1 MDKFDF
7 KRIIPHLVAVITF
20 ILISVIYFYPQLE
33 GKKIRSGDTMV
44 YKGAA
49 QEAKAFKEQ
58 TGETT
63 LWTNSMFGGMPTY
76 QINSPSKNNVFHT
89 LKIAMYSGFDRP
101 IGYFV
106 FGSITA
112 YLMLLIFGINPWLSI
127 FGALGFSFMTNHM
140 VLYEAGHMSKIIAIM
155 SSPLIIAGLWA
166 LFRKRFLVGSLAFVV
181 GLGINVSVNHYQMT
195 YYLAILLGIYFVMEA
210 VHLVKSGELA
220 TLGKIIGICVACS
233 VIAVGGSASRFLPT
247 LEYAEDTMRGAPI
260 LAKSGSPQSASET
273 EGLDFNY
280 AMNWSNGTIDLFSS
294 FIPGVAGG
302 SNLPGDKVTSK
313 SAFAKGVRALGSST
327 DRAPLYWGGLPAT
340 SGPVYFGAIFFFLI
354 FLASFYIKGPIKWW
368 TLIAI
373 VLTLL
378 LSMGKNLEVFNRLI
392 FDYFPFYNKFRTPNS
407 VLSVTAAVIPILGLF
422 GLQHMIDHKAKPS
435 SIKSNLVRPLLI
447 STGLMSAM
455 CLFFAFIG
463 PSFFDFST
471 AGDSRYAQAG
481 LDKALLVDRKALMR
495 SDSIRS
501 LVLVVLMAGTI
512 YAYLKDK
519 IPTVALIA
527 GFGVLVLFD
536 QIGVSR
542 RYLDSDSFLNARQ
555 VAADFQPRPVDTQIL
570 SDKDPNFRVFD
581 QTIDP
586 WNSSRTSYFH
596 KTVGGMH
603 AAKLQRIQDLFER
616 HISKGNQRVFNM
628 LNTKYFI
635 MPGEN
640 NAPPQARLNTAAL
653 GNAWFVNSIKLV
665 NNANEEID
673 ALSSFDPAGEAIV
686 HQEFQNYIGGLTPTK
701 NGTIK
706 LLDYKPNSLSY
717 ESSTNSEQLAVFS
730 EMWYG
735 PDKGWQ
741 AYLDGEKVDHIRAN
755 YGLRAMKIPAGNHRI
770 NFIFDP
776 SVYRLGSMISLI
788 SSIIFVLA
796 AAGMLWLLFKRGRI
810 PGVQNEVDRSQPVVV
825 NENVDIAKVKNKT
838 LTPTKSTKKG
848 KKRKSKKKD
857 K

>member
-1 MDKFDF
+1 MNNLDL
-7 KRIIPHLVAVITF
+7 KRIIPHIVAVISF
-20 ILISVIYFYPQLE
+20 ILVSVIYFYPQLE

-44 YKGAA
+44 YQGAS
-49 QEAKAFKEQ
+49 QEAKAFKEK

-76 QINSPSKNNVFHT
+76 QINSPSKNNVFHA

-106 FGSITA
+106 FGSLTA

-166 LFRKRFLVGSLAFVV
+166 LFRKRFLVGSLAFVA

-195 YYLAILLGIYFVMEA
+195 YYLAILLAIYFAMEA
-210 VHLVKSGELA
+210 VQLVKSGEAA
-220 TLGKIIGICVACS
+220 TLGKIIGICAICS
-233 VIAVGGSASRFLPT
+233 IIAVGGSASRFLPT

-260 LAKSGSPQSASET
+260 LAESGSPQSASGT

-302 SNLPGDKVTSK
+302 GSGERVTSK
-313 SAFAKGVRALGSST
+313 SAFAKGVRSLGSST
-327 DRAPLYWGGLPAT
+327 DRAPLYWGGLPST

-354 FLASFYIKGPIKWW
+354 FLAAFYVKGPIKWW

-373 VLTLL
+373 GLTLL

-407 VLSVTAAVIPILGLF
+407 VLSVTAAVIPVLAMF
-422 GLQHMIDHKAKPS
+422 GLQHILDQKSKAALLK
-435 SIKSNLVRPLLI
+435 PLLI
-447 STGLMSAM
+447 STGVMSAIL
-455 CLFFAFIG
+455 LFFALIG
-463 PSFFDFST
+463 PGFFDFSA

-481 LDKALLVDRKALMR
+481 LDKALLVDRKSLMR

-501 LVLVVLMAGTI
+501 LILVLLMAGAI
-512 YAYLKDK
+512 YAFIKNK
-519 IPTVALIA
+519 VPQIALIA
-527 GFGVLVLFD
+527 VFGVLVLFD
-536 QIGVSR
+536 QIGVSK
-542 RYLDSDSFLNARQ
+542 RYLDTSSFVTEKQA
-555 VAADFQPRPVDTQIL
+555 VSDFQPRPVDTQIL

-586 WNSSRTSYFH
+586 FNSARTSYFH

-603 AAKLQRIQDLFER
+603 AAKLQRIQDLIVR

-635 MPGEN
+635 TPGEN
-640 NAPPQARLNTAAL
+640 DAPPQARLNTAAL
-653 GNAWFVNSIKLV
+653 GNAWFVNAIKIV

-686 HQEFQNYIGGLTPTK
+686 HTEFQNYIGGLTPSK

-706 LLDYKPNSLSY
+706 LLEYKPNSLSY

-755 YGLRAMKIPAGNHRI
+755 YGLRAMKIPAGTHNVS
-770 NFIFDP
+770 FIFDP
-776 SVYRLGSMISLI
+776 GVYKLGSMISLI
-788 SSIIFVLA
+788 SSLIFVLA
-796 AAGMLWLLFKRGRI
+796 AVGLLWLLFKNRST
-810 PGVQNEVDRSQPVVV
+810 DRLQDDVERNQEVVV
-825 NENVDIAKVKNKT
+825 EEHVQLAKEKTKT
-838 LTPTKSTKKG
+838 LKPTKSTKKG
-848 KKRKSKKKD
+848 KKRKPKKKD